1 MDGDSIYNKVTK
13 KKVVVSVSCQYNSVD
28 GVHKLVGDWIQRK

>member
-1 MDGDSIYNKVTK
+1 MDGDLIYKKLTR
-13 KKVVVSVSCQYNSVD
+13 KKVAVSVFCQYNSVD